1 LVEECSS
8 ERDTTMTEGEVV
20 QAARLVREYH
30 VLDEFRQKTKRDI
43 AASQEQVVED
53 DAALAAIREKLAALG
68 VIM

>member
-1 LVEECSS
+1 
-8 ERDTTMTEGEVV
+8 MTEGEVV